1 MNARKQSSQSLEKSW
16 GKYFLSHRLLK
27 ETCLQGFVPLAQE
40 YPVTTP

>member
-1 MNARKQSSQSLEKSW
+1 MNARKQSSQSLKNA

-40 YPVTTP
+40 YLVTKP